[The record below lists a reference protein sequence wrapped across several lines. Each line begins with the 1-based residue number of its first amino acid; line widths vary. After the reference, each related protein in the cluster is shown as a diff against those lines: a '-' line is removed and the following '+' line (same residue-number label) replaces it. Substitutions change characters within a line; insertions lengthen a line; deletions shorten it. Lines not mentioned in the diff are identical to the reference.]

1 MVTAGVAAE
10 DADAADSGAGLRLVL
25 GKDGQ
30 PPAAASA
37 AYGPTGDVEYEGS
50 SDDDDAPSDD
60 DAAAEAATAPTGAVA
75 AAEAPPPLPARSRR
89 RPCPDRARPRCA
101 GGRAGIDGA
110 SGGCVRGCWHH
121 QPGRY
126 HRARAS
132 SSRIIAEARQ
142 RGCRQRCSR

>member
-1 MVTAGVAAE
+1 MVTADVAAE

-60 DAAAEAATAPTGAVA
+60 DAAAEAAAAPTGADA
-75 AAEAPPPLPARSRR
+75 AADPP
-89 RPCPDRARPRCA
+89 
-101 GGRAGIDGA
+101 DGA
-110 SGGCVRGCWHH
+110 SGGCVRGCWRR
-121 QPGRY
+121 QPGRCGGLRYY

-132 SSRIIAEARQ
+132 SSRVIAEARQ
-142 RGCRQRCSR
+142 RGRR

>member
-1 MVTAGVAAE
+1 MLTADVVAE

-60 DAAAEAATAPTGAVA
+60 DAAAEAAAAPTGADA
-75 AAEAPPPLPARSRR
+75 AADPPARSRR
-89 RPCPDRARPRCA
+89 RPCPDLARPRWR
-101 GGRAGIDGA
+101 GRP
-110 SGGCVRGCWHH
+110 RWHR

-126 HRARAS
+126 HRA
-132 SSRIIAEARQ
+132 
-142 RGCRQRCSR
+142 